1 MNRYRIDPGR
11 SLFTVQAFAAGLLS
25 AFAHSPTFAVR
36 DYGGEVRLGDT
47 AESLELELTVNPA
60 SLDLQDRVSAADR
73 RDIEARMQGEVL
85 ETPVYRTIAYRGG
98 VAEAGTVGQ
107 GRYRLVIGGDLSLHG
122 VTRPQRIDAEL
133 TVFGDGLRLGG
144 ASILRMS
151 EYGIRPVT
159 ALGGT
164 IKLKDELKLSFDLA
178 ALPETS

>member
-11 SLFTVQAFAAGLLS
+11 SLFTVQGFAAGLLS

-36 DYGGEVRLGDT
+36 EYGGEVRLGDT

-60 SLDLQDRVSAADR
+60 LLDLQDRVSAADR

-85 ETPVYRTIAYRGG
+85 ETSEYRTIAYRGG
-98 VAEAGTVGQ
+98 VIEAGTIGQ
-107 GRYRLVIGGDLSLHG
+107 GRYRLVIGGELSLHG

-144 ASILRMS
+144 GSMLRMS

-164 IKLKDELKLSFDLA
+164 IKLKDELKLTFDLA